1 MGASVFGSGER
12 QEELGLT
19 FEEQTRLAECETVIE
34 KGLKTFVEVGNAL
47 LEIRD
52 SKLYRQEFGTFE
64 EYCRERWRM
73 SIAQG
78 KRLIAAAEVVQNL
91 APIGAIP
98 THESQVRPLAG
109 LEPEQQRE
117 AWRIASEAT
126 ANPTAAFVEQ
136 VAATIERAITDAKR
150 DMGQEINPVRV
161 IDPEHPNPPFDGR
174 WLELVGAIGRILRI
188 EPFDTEAIVN
198 QQIEMTDNM
207 KRPAQS
213 AQAARDRLD
222 DYIGK
227 LRERFPDVFA

>member
-12 QEELGLT
+12 QEQLGLT

-64 EYCRERWRM
+64 EYCRQRWK
-73 SIAQG
+73 IARNYAN
-78 KRLIAAAEVVQNL
+78 KLIAAAEVVSNL
-91 APIGAIP
+91 GTNVPKP
-98 THESQVRPLAG
+98 RNESQVRPLVG
-109 LEPEQQRE
+109 MEPEQQRE

-126 ANPTAAFVEQ
+126 PNPSAAFVAQ

-150 DMGQEINPVRV
+150 DMGQETNPVRV

-188 EPFDTEAIVN
+188 EPFDTGAILN
-198 QQIEMTDNM
+198 
-207 KRPAQS
+207 
-213 AQAARDRLD
+213 
-222 DYIGK
+222 
-227 LRERFPDVFA
+227 